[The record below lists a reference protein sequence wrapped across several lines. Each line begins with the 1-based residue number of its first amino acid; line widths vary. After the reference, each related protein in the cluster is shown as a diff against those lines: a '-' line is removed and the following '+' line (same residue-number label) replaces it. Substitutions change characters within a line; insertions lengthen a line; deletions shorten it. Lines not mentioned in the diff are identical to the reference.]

1 VPAEETLGLALQIAD
16 ALEAAHADGVIH
28 RDLKPANIKVRPDH
42 VVKVLDFGLAK
53 RCATGASRGDRDDE
67 LPHTALVTAPGIVVG
82 TVAYMAPEVLRGAAA
97 DARSDIF
104 SLGIILFELLTGVR
118 PFAGGSIFEV
128 SARILDPALPVWPAV
143 SMSPHLRALVDR
155 AMAKQPDRRYQST
168 ADMRRDLERLS
179 DSHTTSSIFPPAAP
193 GSADRLAEALP
204 KATTPWRRWLSW
216 AALLILALSAA
227 AVVGRIVLVPRA
239 RPSTGLSHT
248 QLTFSGNV
256 RGASIAPDGN

>member
-1 VPAEETLGLALQIAD
+1 
-16 ALEAAHADGVIH
+16 
-28 RDLKPANIKVRPDH
+28 
-42 VVKVLDFGLAK
+42 
-53 RCATGASRGDRDDE
+53 
-67 LPHTALVTAPGIVVG
+67 
-82 TVAYMAPEVLRGAAA
+82 VLRGATA